1 VAVYARL
8 LELLARHAGLA
19 PRPAQTPREFATAA
33 AGALRTVSVSEE
45 LAGVPEGVVDLLYR
59 VRFGGRPLDEAE
71 ADALGARL
79 DELEAAL
86 RRRGPGTDR

>member
-8 LELLARHAGLA
+8 LALLARHAGLV
-19 PRPAQTPREFATAA
+19 PQPAQTPRELAAAA
-33 AGALRTVSVSEE
+33 AGAIRGHPSAAA
-45 LAGVPEGVVDLLYR
+45 LAGVPDRVVDLLYR

-71 ADALGARL
+71 AAALGARL

-86 RRRGPGTDR
+86 RQAPLAR